1 MRPRALIVGASVSI
15 VLAALVA
22 LAFAPARLVNYDTE
36 YALLW
41 GNDLVHGRTPDY
53 GVAFAPT
60 PHPLATLVGALGA
73 VPGVAFGEGLLLV
86 LAFLA
91 LGVLGWLTYA
101 LGRAWFNPATGVVA
115 TLIVLTREPILSYGV
130 RAYVD

>member
-22 LAFAPARLVNYDTE
+22 LACAPAHLINYDTE

-60 PHPLATLVGALGA
+60 PHPLATAVAAVGAL
-73 VPGVAFGEGLLLV
+73 FGTTFVQV
-86 LAFLA
+86 LFLA
-91 LGVLGWLTYA
+91 LGFLAVGLLGWLVYA
-101 LGRAWFNPATGVVA
+101 LGAAWF
-115 TLIVLTREPILSYGV
+115 
-130 RAYVD
+130 

>member
-1 MRPRALIVGASVSI
+1 MRPPRHPLLLPLVTSI
-15 VLAALVA
+15 ALAALVA
-22 LAFAPARLVNYDTE
+22 LAAAPARFVNYDTE

-73 VPGVAFGEGLLLV
+73 LFGTGFGEALFVV

-91 LGVLGWLTYA
+91 LGVLGWLVYT
-101 LGRAWFNPATGVVA
+101 LGAAWFTPATGVVA
-115 TLIVLTREPILSYGV
+115 ALIVLT
-130 RAYVD
+130 

>member
-22 LAFAPARLVNYDTE
+22 LAFAPARLINYDTE

-41 GNDLVHGRTPDY
+41 GNDLIHGRTPDY
-53 GVAFAPT
+53 TVAFAPT
-60 PHPLATLVGALGA
+60 PHPLATLVGAIGA
-73 VPGVAFGEGLLLV
+73 LFGTSFGEGLFEV

-91 LGVLGWLTYA
+91 LGILGWLVFA
-101 LGRAWFNPATGVVA
+101 LGRAW
-115 TLIVLTREPILSYGV
+115 
-130 RAYVD
+130 